1 MKPCHE
7 YAALLDLYVDGE
19 LSPQEMVQVQ
29 EHLDLCPGCQAYV
42 DDALA
47 IRAAFPE
54 VEDTEVPEGFAE
66 SVCAV
71 IQASDTAPKRNR
83 RRRWAKTLL
92 PMAACCAI
100 VVLLSRLP
108 AAMGEVSATT
118 ESAAITEEDASAGR
132 PKSILPDNEAALYSD
147 DTDSAGSDA
156 VTPASQAP
164 MEDAADA
171 APKTNTTTA
180 LAPQPEESRE
190 SGDSAPNAR
199 DEATEAPESN
209 DSAAEEDP
217 SVNANVYDTY
227 GEDVWVENGNVVF
240 SAVVYLSEET
250 VGDAL
255 DGFEGKPYS
264 NANLPEEGVIGIG
277 YAMEQEDFEHILYDV
292 LDYPLGPTL
301 NPSHTTE
308 LSCIVV
314 TAGDPAAPAESPE
327 K

>member
-1 MKPCHE
+1 MRPCNE

-19 LSPQEMVQVQ
+19 LSPQEMIRVQ

-47 IRAAFPE
+47 IRAAFPD

-108 AAMGEVSATT
+108 AAMDEVPATT
-118 ESAAITEEDASAGR
+118 EFAAITEEESSASR
-132 PKSILPDNEAALYSD
+132 PKSILPDNE
-147 DTDSAGSDA
+147 TTFDSGE
-156 VTPASQAP
+156 T
-164 MEDAADA
+164 DAADPDA
-171 APKTNTTTA
+171 AVPESQDTTENAGHTTPKTNTMTTM
-180 LAPQPEESRE
+180 APQAET
-190 SGDSAPNAR
+190 SAPNAR
-199 DEATEAPESN
+199 DEAQPSEPDNGTTEDKEA
-209 DSAAEEDP
+209 P
-217 SVNANVYDTY
+217 SVNTNTYDAY

-240 SAVVYLSEET
+240 AAVVCLSEDV

-255 DGFEGKPYS
+255 EGFEGKPYS
-264 NANLPEEGVIGIG
+264 NANLPEEGVIGTG
-277 YAMEQEDFEHILYDV
+277 YAMEQADFEHILYDV

-301 NPSHTTE
+301 NPNRTTE
-308 LSCIVV
+308 LNCIVV
-314 TAGDPAAPAESPE
+314 TKSDSSSSADS
-327 K
+327 